1 MKIEL
6 QKVAIDESEELHRL
20 QQLGF
25 CALLEKYRDYDTNP
39 GAESLERIRQ
49 RFANNAVD
57 HYWIKLGAKTI
68 GYIRIQQKE
77 NNVYRLSQ
85 MFILPEF
92 QERGYAQQAIQ
103 QAEGKYP
110 QAQTWEL
117 DTIKQEPKLRYL
129 YEKMGYRVTGS
140 EHHIQTGMDLIDYTK
155 P

>member
-6 QKVAIDESEELHRL
+6 QKVTIDESEELQRL

-25 CALLEKYRDYDTNP
+25 RALLEKYQDYDTNP

-49 RFANNAVD
+49 RFAYNTVD
-57 HYWIKLGAKTI
+57 HYWINLCAITI
-68 GYIRIQQKE
+68 GCIRIQQKT
-77 NNVYRLSQ
+77 NDVYRLSQ

-103 QAEGKYP
+103 RAEARYP
-110 QAQTWEL
+110 LAKAWEL
-117 DTIKQEPKLRYL
+117 DTIKQEPKLCHL
-129 YEKMGYRVTGS
+129 YEKMGYRLTGG
-140 EHHIQTGMDLIDYTK
+140 EHRIKPGMDLVDYAK